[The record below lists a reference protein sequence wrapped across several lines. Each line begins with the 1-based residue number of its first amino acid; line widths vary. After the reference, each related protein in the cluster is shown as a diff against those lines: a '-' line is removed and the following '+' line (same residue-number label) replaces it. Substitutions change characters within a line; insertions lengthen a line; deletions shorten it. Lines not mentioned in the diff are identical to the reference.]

1 MVALARAAVRD
12 TPDRMF
18 MPDTDSDIR
27 AFVAA
32 NPATKFLDVLLPDL
46 SATLRGKRLKLD
58 ALAGV
63 YRGEF
68 RLPGSMFALDVCGNT
83 VEATGLGFDD
93 GDADRPCLPVEGSL
107 VPVPW
112 MGEGVAQLQVSMR
125 EADGRGFFGDPR
137 QVLGNVLDK
146 FAARSL
152 HPVVALEIEFYII
165 DPQRTAQGGIEPG
178 RVVASSPQCAGKQ
191 INSMARIEEIS
202 SILAEIGRAC
212 EIQGVPATSALSES
226 GPGQYE
232 VNLHHVAD
240 ARRACDHLVRLKRI
254 VQGVFLKHRL
264 RATFMAKPYAD
275 EPGSGLHIH
284 VSLLG
289 ADGRNVFAADG
300 PEPNALLRRA
310 LGGLAHTMAESMLL
324 FAPTANAYKR
334 FRPECYVPLAPTWG
348 LNNRGVALRI
358 PADAPENRRVE
369 HRVAGADANPYLL
382 TAAVL
387 AGIHHGIA
395 TGLDP
400 GAAVTGNPYHDHE
413 ASLPGSWEEALRGFE
428 RSRFVADYLGA
439 DFRRLF
445 ATTRRAEFQAFSRQI
460 TPLEYDW
467 YLGTA

>member
-1 MVALARAAVRD
+1 MS
-12 TPDRMF
+12 
-18 MPDTDSDIR
+18 DTDSDIR
-27 AFVAA
+27 AFTAA
-32 NPATKFLDVLLPDL
+32 NPDAKFLDVLLPDL
-46 SATLRGKRLKLD
+46 SATLRGKRLKID
-58 ALAGV
+58 ALRGV
-63 YRGEF
+63 YAGDF

-83 VEATGLGFDD
+83 VESTGLGFDD

-137 QVLGNVLDK
+137 QVLGGVLRQ
-146 FAARSL
+146 FAARNL
-152 HPVVALEIEFYII
+152 RPVVALEIEFYVI
-165 DPQRTAQGGIEPG
+165 DPHRTARGGIAPG
-178 RVVASSPQCAGKQ
+178 RVVATAPDCAGKQ
-191 INSMARIEEIS
+191 INSMARIEEVS
-202 SILAEIGRAC
+202 AILAEIGRAC
-212 EIQGVPATSALSES
+212 ELQGVPATSALSES

-240 ARRACDHLVRLKRI
+240 ACLACDHLIRLKRI
-254 VQGVFLKHRL
+254 VQGVFLKHGL

-284 VSLLG
+284 VSLLA

-300 PEPNALLRRA
+300 PEPNEALSQA

-324 FAPTANAYKR
+324 FAPTINAYKR

-358 PADAPENRRVE
+358 PADAAENRRLE

-387 AGIHHGIA
+387 AGIHHGM
-395 TGLDP
+395 TRGLDP
-400 GAAVTGNPYHDHE
+400 GAPVSGNPYRDPTAH
-413 ASLPGSWEEALRGFE
+413 LPVCWEDALRGFE

-439 DFRRLF
+439 DFQRLF